1 MFGNASGTTS
11 ILLDITNCSDNN
23 THMQY
28 RESDYLTLYN
38 VVVLVL
44 AFLIIIANILLILII
59 LKSPALRSQVTI
71 NNVSKRSQRLSSR
84 GSISA

>member
-1 MFGNASGTTS
+1 MMSV
-11 ILLDITNCSDNN
+11 ILDMTNCSDNS

-28 RESDYLTLYN
+28 IESDYLTPYN

-44 AFLIIIANILLILII
+44 AFLIILANILLILII

-71 NNVSKRSQRLSSR
+71 NNINRY
-84 GSISA
+84 